1 GRGGARHPGRVGARG
16 GRQPHVAHGVDQA
29 DVPRAREAG
38 GPDRVAVPR
47 GLVREQVRRGGR
59 RRHRSGEH
67 ERRDLGD
74 VHARRRARGRRDP
87 AHQQE
92 RPARSHELPGRDLRV
107 QLAHGDRRV
116 PAVGA
121 ARGFPE
127 GLALL
132 EGARR
137 EDQGEMVA
145 RLAALIALLL
155 AGAVSAQDY
164 PSRTIRMVV
173 AFPPGGIADFAA
185 RSVSSGLTEALRVP
199 VVVENRSGAGGSIGA
214 DFVAKAAP
222 DGYTVLVTSISHTI
236 NPAFMKKLPFDT
248 RRDYARAHPGALA
261 YASSGVG
268 TSTHLCGELFKQMAK
283 VDVVHVPYKGGGPAV
298 ADLLGGQ
305 VQMMFATLPTVLEH
319 ARSGRLR
326 AIATTGA
333 QRFAGARE
341 F

>member
-1 GRGGARHPGRVGARG
+1 MGARP
-16 GRQPHVAHGVDQA
+16 
-29 DVPRAREAG
+29 
-38 GPDRVAVPR
+38 
-47 GLVREQVRRGGR
+47 
-59 RRHRSGEH
+59 
-67 ERRDLGD
+67 
-74 VHARRRARGRRDP
+74 
-87 AHQQE
+87 
-92 RPARSHELPGRDLRV
+92 
-107 QLAHGDRRV
+107 
-116 PAVGA
+116 
-121 ARGFPE
+121 
-127 GLALL
+127 
-132 EGARR
+132 
-137 EDQGEMVA
+137 
-145 RLAALIALLL
+145 AALIALLL
-155 AGAVSAQDY
+155 AGAVCAQEY
-164 PSRTIRMVV
+164 PGHTIRMVV

-214 DFVAKAAP
+214 DFVAKSAP
-222 DGYTVLVTSISHTI
+222 DGYTVLVTSISHAI

-248 RRDYARAHPGALA
+248 RRDFAPVMLIADAPNLLVVHPSVPARTLPELIEYARAHPGALT

-341 F
+341 FPTISESGLPGYDVSAWTGMFAPARTPRAAIDRLARETARILRSPAIEERLLAQGAEAAVKMPDEFGAFVDAELDKWKKLVDSAGLRTE